1 MNIMKN
7 KVSVKQKEL
16 ILPTTSQLESELK
29 RELYKSR
36 YKKLL
41 KNTIYALIIV
51 VALSVLA
58 ATLVFPVLQIYG
70 DSMKPTLVEDDIVV
84 SIKKTNFESGDI
96 IAFYYNNKI
105 LVKRVIATSSE
116 WVRVDE
122 EGNVHVNDKLISE
135 PYVYKKNLGESDIKN
150 PYQVPEGEYF
160 VLGDERE
167 SSIDSRNSTIGTIA
181 KEDIIGEVIF
191 KVWPIKEFGIVN

>member
-1 MNIMKN
+1 MNVMKN

-135 PYVYKKNLGESDIKN
+135 PYVNKKNLGESDIKY

>member
-41 KNTIYALIIV
+41 KNTIYALLIV

-70 DSMKPTLVEDDIVV
+70 ESMNPTLVEDDIVV

-96 IAFYYNNKI
+96 IAFYYNNRI

-122 EGNVHVNDKLISE
+122 EGNVYVNDRLISE
-135 PYVYKKNLGESDIKN
+135 PYVNKKSLGESDIKY

-167 SSIDSRNSTIGTIA
+167 TSIDSRNSTIGTIS